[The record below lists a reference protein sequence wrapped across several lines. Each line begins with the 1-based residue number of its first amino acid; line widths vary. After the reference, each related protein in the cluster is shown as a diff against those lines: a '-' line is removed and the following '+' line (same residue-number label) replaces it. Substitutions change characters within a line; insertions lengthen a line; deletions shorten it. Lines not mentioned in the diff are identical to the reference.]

1 MRLKRKKDVLSSTY
15 GVTHKS
21 PTFRSATNAEIASYL
36 GITRQAVGNKLHGNS
51 EFTLNEVLKLYDVY
65 GVTIWEL
72 RGIIEEETEV
82 YRRRK
87 EAGLWKNQK

>member
-1 MRLKRKKDVLSSTY
+1 MTY
-15 GVTHKS
+15 KS
-21 PTFRSATNAEIASYL
+21 PTFRGASNTEIASYL

-72 RGIIEEETEV
+72 RDIIEEETEV
-82 YRRRK
+82 YKKRK
-87 EAGLWKNQK
+87 EAGLWQRQK

>member
-1 MRLKRKKDVLSSTY
+1 MTY
-15 GVTHKS
+15 KS

-51 EFTLNEVLKLYDVY
+51 EFTLNEVIRLYDVY

-72 RGIIEEETEV
+72 RDIIEEETEV
-82 YRRRK
+82 YKKRK
-87 EAGLWKNQK
+87 EAGLWTRQK